1 METTP
6 LRSKILDTIIR
17 KSTLK
22 QRVFDNTFA
31 AFNEL
36 KETLFEMASEMDDEL
51 DGKLDRRVR
60 LEYRDRGKFE
70 AQLQVANDILIFQ
83 MHTDVFEFDAN
94 HLIWQ
99 NPYVQSDRENSYC
112 GLINIYNFLSD
123 SFKFN
128 RNADEGYLIGR
139 IFINRERRYFVEG
152 KQQTSMRAMNFGK
165 AEIDREALIGILEP
179 AIWFALNFDLLMPP
193 YEDNKRVTVDQ
204 FNTKMDNS
212 KFVTGKRLG
221 YGTAVGKVDDAVA
234 VSGKLYTRI
243 GCAMVDWLDDIVVI
257 ENPLTYGC
265 IFELLPPGI
274 VLPVVLKVDRLI
286 GRNAPT
292 GSCRGVGLLD
302 DRLYLGVGRI
312 FSAEGTGK
320 PFQFLTADITA
331 VAAEFAG
338 IEIAFDDLETQ
349 ALDQQHR
356 GAVVVMGH
364 GAFAHVFVTDL
375 GPVRQVVAL
384 GVPDSAIVFGERIVF

>member
-6 LRSKILDTIIR
+6 LRAKILDTIVR

-22 QRVFDNTFA
+22 QKVFDNTFA
-31 AFNEL
+31 AFNLL
-36 KETLFEMASEMDDEL
+36 KETLLEIAAEMDDEL

-70 AQLQVANDILIFQ
+70 AQLQVANDLLIFQ

-99 NPYVQSDRENSYC
+99 NPYVQADQENSYC

-152 KQQTSMRAMNFGK
+152 KQQTSMRAMSFGK
-165 AEIDREALIGILEP
+165 AEIDRDALVDVLEA
-179 AIWFALNFDLLMPP
+179 AIAFSLNFDLLMPP
-193 YEDNKRVTVDQ
+193 YEENKRVTVDQ

-221 YGTAVGKVDDAVA
+221 YFFAHFIAVLAHGRSD
-234 VSGKLYTRI
+234 SGQDVGRVRTE
-243 GCAMVDWLDDIVVI
+243 IVVHQ
-257 ENPLTYGC
+257 LYR
-265 IFELLPPGI
+265 FLPDLSDGSAPSRMAQSDHF
-274 VLPVVLKVDRLI
+274 PDRI
-286 GRNAPT
+286 
-292 GSCRGVGLLD
+292 
-302 DRLYLGVGRI
+302 
-312 FSAEGTGK
+312 
-320 PFQFLTADITA
+320 
-331 VAAEFAG
+331 
-338 IEIAFDDLETQ
+338 
-349 ALDQQHR
+349 
-356 GAVVVMGH
+356 
-364 GAFAHVFVTDL
+364 
-375 GPVRQVVAL
+375 
-384 GVPDSAIVFGERIVF
+384 